1 MDAILI
7 AKRLAAGRK
16 QAALSQNQVAE
27 ALAVSR
33 QAVSKWESGKA
44 APSLA
49 CCAALAAL
57 YHITPDEL
65 LTGEKPTDTTGLS
78 FLPEES
84 LADRIRKA
92 RSEKRLSQGALAEAL
107 AVSRQSVSKW
117 ERGEAEP
124 DIERL
129 VALASLLSLPLSSLL
144 PAVEPA
150 SAEPTVN
157 SSEAPAAPSQPT
169 DEAVGSPDKT
179 PAPAA
184 EPIPVPVAEEDPKKE
199 TPQQEGV
206 REEPASEAA
215 EAVSDSAKTEGGKE
229 TEPEEAGRPVT
240 TEEESSS
247 PTPAGKAPS
256 SLKEQVRKNLALY
269 KELLQKHPGSS
280 STTAHIKPKEKT
292 RKEESKKIAFR
303 TIADIG
309 PNDAAYV
316 YVNKKDG
323 KLRTILPLL
332 AAVPICTAVIA
343 LLIRREYKK

>member
-65 LTGEKPTDTTGLS
+65 LTGKEPAATIDFS

-92 RSEKRLSQGALAEAL
+92 RSEKGLSQGALAEAL

-129 VALASLLSLPLSSLL
+129 VALASLLSLPLSALL
-144 PAVEPA
+144 PAVKPA

-157 SSEAPAAPSQPT
+157 IPEAPAPIQPT
-169 DEAVGSPDKT
+169 DEAVGSPAET
-179 PAPAA
+179 PAPTA
-184 EPIPVPVAEEDPKKE
+184 EPMFVPTAKEDPKKE
-199 TPQQEGV
+199 ASQQEDIQ
-206 REEPASEAA
+206 EEVASEAA
-215 EAVSDSAKTEGGKE
+215 EAVSDSAKTESGKE
-229 TEPEEAGRPVT
+229 AEPEESDRPIT
-240 TEEESSS
+240 AEEESSS

-280 STTAHIKPKEKT
+280 SHATHTKPKEKT
-292 RKEESKKIAFR
+292 RKEENKKIAFR

-332 AAVPICTAVIA
+332 ASVPICTAVIA